1 MNSCVPCPR
10 IIEPRSR
17 RRRVQ
22 SRRLAAVAFSAAFAI
37 TAVLLLLPG
46 DTLPQM
52 PLWDKAEHAATFA
65 MLTILGHSAMERSRH
80 RLLLVAGLIGFGI
93 LTEMLQTFVPGRSSE
108 IADAVA
114 DAVGV
119 LTVTTVWW
127 LASRAWRSH
136 TIEQLPCAPLGPLP
150 TARKSG
156 RPQM

>member
-46 DTLPQM
+46 DTLPQTH
-52 PLWDKAEHAATFA
+52 LWDKAEHAATFA
-65 MLTILGHSAMERSRH
+65 TLTMLGHLAMERSRH

-114 DAVGV
+114 DAVGI

-127 LASRAWRSH
+127 LASRTWRSH
-136 TIEQLPCAPLGPLP
+136 TIEQ
-150 TARKSG
+150 
-156 RPQM
+156 